1 MGRQPT
7 PPRPLP
13 PLLPRLRIRQA
24 QGFWAR
30 FIGLMGRPDPRAAAA
45 RDAGNAA
52 RTGGASALLIAHCT
66 SVHTCFMRYA
76 LDIIYLDAQG
86 RITRQALALA
96 PWRCSRA
103 GPGAAHVLELPAG
116 AITGLQPGM
125 QLQPW
130 PIDAATANARFVR
143 VADPR
148 GAASAPPAAPIAT
161 T

>member
-1 MGRQPT
+1 MRWTSSTSTPRAGTAATPGRQCQ
-7 PPRPLP
+7 R
-13 PLLPRLRIRQA
+13 
-24 QGFWAR
+24 
-30 FIGLMGRPDPRAAAA
+30 
-45 RDAGNAA
+45 
-52 RTGGASALLIAHCT
+52 
-66 SVHTCFMRYA
+66 
-76 LDIIYLDAQG
+76 
-86 RITRQALALA
+86 LA